1 MDKKILSE
9 GIILSK
15 EHLDPYLIGSDYLFQ
30 ILLQSKQKELDQQKR
45 YAVDYYKIWHFEA
58 DETVYKF
65 TIYSRFKRYQ
75 MWADLL
81 TYSIEDLS

>member
-30 ILLQSKQKELDQQKR
+30 ILLQSKQKELDKQKL
-45 YAVDYYKIWHFEA
+45 YAVDYYKIWH
-58 DETVYKF
+58 
-65 TIYSRFKRYQ
+65 
-75 MWADLL
+75 L
-81 TYSIEDLS
+81 